1 MEVFGL
7 KGEKEE
13 YWVSK
18 QTIANIYGCTTT
30 NIEYFTKNQII
41 SHNGGRPAKY
51 ELISTAKKLFEY
63 QRELI
68 ESKEKGI
75 EAKKAEELKLN
86 GEARIKQAKAEIE
99 ELKLK
104 ELRGEL
110 HRAEDIEAL
119 VTDHA
124 LYIRSML
131 LAMPGKLAVDIAGL
145 GTAAE
150 ISARIRKEV
159 YYILECASEYKYDP
173 EEYARRVRERE
184 GWKEVTEDEED

>member
-1 MEVFGL
+1 ME
-7 KGEKEE
+7 K
-13 YWVSK
+13 
-18 QTIANIYGCTTT
+18 T
-30 NIEYFTKNQII
+30 FTKAEFAKLANTSTRTIERAVEDKNVIPLQM
-41 SHNGGRPAKY
+41 RPMKFSFETVVAYLKAKFD
-51 ELISTAKKLFEY
+51 EAKG
-63 QRELI
+63 
-68 ESKEKGI
+68 KEKDQI
-75 EAKKAEELKLN
+75 AKSAELEKLN

-124 LYIRSML
+124 LYIRSIL

-184 GWKEVTEDEED
+184 GWKEVAEDEED

>member
-1 MEVFGL
+1 ML
-7 KGEKEE
+7 
-13 YWVSK
+13 S
-18 QTIANIYGCTTT
+18 
-30 NIEYFTKNQII
+30 
-41 SHNGGRPAKY
+41 
-51 ELISTAKKLFEY
+51 LIH
-63 QRELI
+63 I
-68 ESKEKGI
+68 
-75 EAKKAEELKLN
+75 LKLN